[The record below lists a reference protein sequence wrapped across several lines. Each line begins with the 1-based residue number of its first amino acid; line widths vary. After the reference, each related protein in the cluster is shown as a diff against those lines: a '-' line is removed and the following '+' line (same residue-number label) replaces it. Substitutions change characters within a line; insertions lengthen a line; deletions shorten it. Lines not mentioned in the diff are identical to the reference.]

1 MVILRFSDG
10 ELSAVSPSLGVESSA
25 GVSHGWLSTVLSVG
39 GSLEISSAETEK
51 GSALNISTTANSI
64 ASIVFLVCVM

>member
-25 GVSHGWLSTVLSVG
+25 GVSSGWLSTLLSVG
-39 GSLEISSAETEK
+39 SSLENSSAETEK
-51 GSALNISTTANSI
+51 GSALNISTTVSNI
-64 ASIVFLVCVM
+64 ASILFLVCVM